1 MPRTRMKYF
10 IFSSCLLVIISLV
23 VFTGCLTKPEK
34 EIVATVNG
42 EEVERAELDEFL
54 NLIYLYWPDY
64 QEAFSE
70 GEQAEAFEQEMLWL
84 LIENKVLNQE
94 VKKIGLEVNE
104 EEIKKDAQKSRDE
117 LINSIYNS
125 EDELVSRMRELGL
138 KETALQIIFRDAHMR
153 NLLYA
158 HVGKEVTEED
168 ARKFVEENPGFLE
181 RAPYVYAFHILVDT
195 EEEAEEIIRLLE
207 EGADF
212 MELGKERSKDSFV
225 ELGRISHGDNLD
237 PLFLEAAF
245 ALEPGEI
252 SLPVETSFGFHV
264 IKITEKEEA
273 RTLTFE
279 DVRDEAMEMRKQ
291 MRYQEYFKELMEN
304 TPVETF

>member
-23 VFTGCLTKPEK
+23 IFTGCLTKPEK

-42 EEVERAELDEFL
+42 EEVGRAELDEFL

-70 GEQAEAFEQEMLWL
+70 GEQAEAFEQEMLRL
-84 LIENKVLNQE
+84 LIENKILNQE
-94 VKKIGLEVNE
+94 VKKIGLEINE
-104 EEIKKDAQKSRDE
+104 EEIKKDTQESRDE
-117 LINSIYNS
+117 LINSIYSS
-125 EDELVSRMRELGL
+125 EDEFVSRMRELGL

-181 RAPYVYAFHILVDT
+181 RAPSVNAFHILVET
-195 EEEAEEIIRLLE
+195 EEEAEEIIQLLE

-212 MELGKERSKDSFV
+212 IELGKERSKDSYV
-225 ELGRISHGDNLD
+225 ELGRISQQDNLD

-291 MRYQEYFKELMEN
+291 MHYQEYFRQLMED

>member
-23 VFTGCLTKPEK
+23 IFTGCLTKPEK

-42 EEVERAELDEFL
+42 EEVGRAELDEFL

-70 GEQAEAFEQEMLWL
+70 GEQAEAFEQEMLRL
-84 LIENKVLNQE
+84 LIENKILNQE
-94 VKKIGLEVNE
+94 VKKIGLEINE
-104 EEIKKDAQKSRDE
+104 EEIKKDTQESRDE
-117 LINSIYNS
+117 LINSIYSS
-125 EDELVSRMRELGL
+125 EDEFVSRMRELGL

-181 RAPYVYAFHILVDT
+181 RAPSVNAFHILVET
-195 EEEAEEIIRLLE
+195 EEEAEEIIQLLE

-212 MELGKERSKDSFV
+212 IELGKERSKDSYV
-225 ELGRISHGDNLD
+225 ELGRISQQDNLD

-291 MRYQEYFKELMEN
+291 MHYQEYFKQLMED

>member
-1 MPRTRMKYF
+1 VPKTKMKYF

-23 VFTGCLTKPEK
+23 VFTGCLTNPKK

-42 EEVERAELDEFL
+42 EEVERAELEEFL

-70 GEQAEAFEQEMLWL
+70 GEQADAFEQEILWL

-94 VKKIGLEVNE
+94 AKKIGLEVDE

-125 EDELVSRMRELGL
+125 EDEFTSRMRELGL
-138 KETALQIIFRDAHMR
+138 KESALQIIFRDAHLR
-153 NLLYA
+153 NLLYE
-158 HVGKEVTEED
+158 HVGKDVTEED
-168 ARKFVEENPGFLE
+168 ARKYVEENPGFLE
-181 RAPYVYAFHILVDT
+181 RTPYVYAFHILVET

-212 MELGKERSKDSFV
+212 MELGRERSKDSYV
-225 ELGRISHGDNLD
+225 ELGRLSHEDNLD

-252 SLPVETSFGFHV
+252 SLPVKTSFGFHV

-273 RTLTFE
+273 RILTFE

-291 MRYQEYFKELMEN
+291 MRYEEYFEQLMKESD
-304 TPVETF
+304 VETF

>member
-23 VFTGCLTKPEK
+23 IFTGCLTKPEK

-42 EEVERAELDEFL
+42 EEVGRAELDEFL

-70 GEQAEAFEQEMLWL
+70 GEQAEAFEQEMLRL
-84 LIENKVLNQE
+84 LIENKILNQE
-94 VKKIGLEVNE
+94 VKKIGLEINE
-104 EEIKKDAQKSRDE
+104 EEIKKDTQESRDE
-117 LINSIYNS
+117 LINSIYSS

-181 RAPYVYAFHILVDT
+181 RAPSVNAFHILVET
-195 EEEAEEIIRLLE
+195 EEEAEEIIQLLE

-212 MELGKERSKDSFV
+212 IELGKERSKDSYV
-225 ELGRISHGDNLD
+225 ELGRISQQDNLD

-291 MRYQEYFKELMEN
+291 MHYQEYFKQLMED